1 MNIRGI
7 YKTTLIDYPG
17 RISTA
22 IFTGGCNLR
31 CRYCHNP
38 ALVLPGDDSG
48 AFSEEEILDLLRK
61 RKNIIEGLTITGGE
75 PTLNDDLGDFME
87 KIKALGL
94 EVKLDTNGLRPDV
107 ISDLAGKKLIDYVA
121 VDIKT
126 SPDKYRQLTGKEVRF
141 SLILETINI
150 LRDHGIQHELRT
162 TCVPEYVTGEDF
174 RAIKESIGYVDKYA
188 LQQFVTDNC
197 LIDNKL
203 KSLQPYP
210 LQKLHEFR
218 DFILT
223 FAGSC
228 EIRGV

>member
-38 ALVLPGDDSG
+38 GLVLPGNEG
-48 AFSEEEILDLLRK
+48 IAFTEEEVFDLLKK

-75 PTLNDDLGDFME
+75 PTLNDDLGIFIE
-87 KIKALGL
+87 KIKALGFP
-94 EVKLDTNGLRPDV
+94 VKLDTNGLKPDV
-107 ISDLAGKKLIDYVA
+107 IADLADRELIDYVA

-126 SPDKYRQLTGKEVRF
+126 SPDKYRTLTGKEINF
-141 SLILETINI
+141 SLIVETINI
-150 LRDHGIQHELRT
+150 LREHGIKHELRT
-162 TCVPEYVTGEDF
+162 TCVPEYVTRDDF
-174 RAIKESIGYVDKYA
+174 CAIKESIGFVNKYA

-203 KSLQPYP
+203 RSIQPYP
-210 LQKLHEFR
+210 LRVLNEFR
-218 DFILT
+218 DYVLT
-223 FAGSC
+223 FAEVC
-228 EIRGV
+228 EIRGA